1 MVDLNQF
8 YAWQQEKPET
18 RSMRIEADPFK
29 SQDIKVW
36 VYDYGLQA
44 GQFVQSVDEIDLE
57 GKKEAEE
64 RAEYEALRAKY
75 ESREAV

>member
-1 MVDLNQF
+1 MDLNQF

-18 RSMRIEADPFK
+18 RSITIEAGPVK
-29 SQDIKVW
+29 SQGIKVW

-57 GKKEAEE
+57 GKKEARES
-64 RAEYEALRAKY
+64 AAFEALRAKF
-75 ESREAV
+75 ERRVS